1 VPIDTY
7 EKICSEGDWYV
18 WRAKIMG
25 IFYEISQNNE
35 RIRNPGCDIKFSLA
49 QWRSS
54 LQIGDKLMK
63 KLKKKRFLSGTN

>member
-7 EKICSEGDWYV
+7 EKICSEGDWHV

-35 RIRNPGCDIKFSLA
+35 RIRDVISNLA
-49 QWRSS
+49 WRNGDPF